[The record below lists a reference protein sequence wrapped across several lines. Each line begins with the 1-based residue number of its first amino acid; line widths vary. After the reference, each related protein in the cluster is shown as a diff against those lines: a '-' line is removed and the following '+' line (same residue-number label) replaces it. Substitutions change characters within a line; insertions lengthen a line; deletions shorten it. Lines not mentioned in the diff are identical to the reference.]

1 MTLAHHFTDET
12 LQDYAAGVL
21 ASSMETLIACHLTV
35 CPLCRA
41 RARMAESIAGEIF
54 SQQDAVEVQTS
65 ASDILELASNSDM
78 HLNEVDAE
86 PLNPNIKG
94 VPRPL
99 ARLLPAPIE
108 ELQWKA
114 FAPGM
119 KQYNLGSQSR
129 KNGAFKLLSLA
140 PGSRMSKHTHTQRE
154 LTFIVSG
161 SYQDEIGQYEAGDV
175 ADLDASFNHTPQ
187 VISDEPCIC
196 LIATDAPLKF
206 EGLLGKMVQPFVGI

>member
-1 MTLAHHFTDET
+1 MTLSHHFTDET

-21 ASSMETLIACHLTV
+21 ASSMETLIACHLTL
-35 CPLCRA
+35 CPHCRK
-41 RARMAESIAGEIF
+41 RALMAETIAGEILN
-54 SQQDAVEVQTS
+54 QQPAVEVHGS
-65 ASDILELASNSDM
+65 ANDVLSLAANKT
-78 HLNEVDAE
+78 E
-86 PLNPNIKG
+86 PQSEEHALALNPDIKG

-108 ELQWKA
+108 DLQWKA

-119 KQYNLGSQSR
+119 KQFNLSSQSR
-129 KNGAFKLLSLA
+129 KDGAFKLLSLA

>member
-1 MTLAHHFTDET
+1 MTIAHHFTDET

-21 ASSMETLIACHLTV
+21 SSSMETLIACHLTV
-35 CPLCRA
+35 CPYCRK
-41 RARMAESIAGEIF
+41 RAQMADSIAGEVF
-54 SQQDAVEVQTS
+54 NQQPAVEVQGS
-65 ASDILELASNSDM
+65 AQDVLSLAAKSQDDQSDAHM
-78 HLNEVDAE
+78 HE
-86 PLNPNIKG
+86 LNPAIKG

-99 ARLLPAPIE
+99 ARLLPAPID

-119 KQYNLGSQSR
+119 KQFNLGSQPR
-129 KNGAFKLLSLA
+129 KDGAFKLLSLA
-140 PGSRMSKHTHTQRE
+140 PGSRMSKHTHAHRE

-161 SYQDEIGQYEAGDV
+161 SYEDEIGQYRAGDV

-187 VISDEPCIC
+187 VTSDEPCIC

>member
-1 MTLAHHFTDET
+1 MTIAHHFTDET

-21 ASSMETLIACHLTV
+21 SSSMETLIACHLTV
-35 CPLCRA
+35 CPHCRK
-41 RARMAESIAGEIF
+41 RAQIADSVAGEVF
-54 SQQDAVEVQTS
+54 NQQPAVEVQGS
-65 ASDILELASNSDM
+65 AQDVLSLAANSQDQHNEKHSLELNAD
-78 HLNEVDAE
+78 
-86 PLNPNIKG
+86 IKG

-99 ARLLPAPIE
+99 ARLLPAPID

-119 KQYNLGSQSR
+119 KQFNLSSQSR
-129 KNGAFKLLSLA
+129 KDGSFKLLSLA
-140 PGSRMSKHTHTQRE
+140 PGSRMSKHTHSKRE

-161 SYQDEIGQYEAGDV
+161 SYQDEIGQYQAGDV

>member
-21 ASSMETLIACHLTV
+21 ASSMETLIACHLTL
-35 CPLCRA
+35 CPLCRE
-41 RARMAESIAGEIF
+41 RAHLAETIAGEIF
-54 SQQDAVEVQTS
+54 GQQNAVEVHGS
-65 ASDILELASNSDM
+65 ASDVLSLANNSDT
-78 HLNEVDAE
+78 HRSELNTA

-119 KQYNLGSQSR
+119 KQYNLSSQSR
-129 KNGAFKLLSLA
+129 KEGAFKLLSLA

>member
-1 MTLAHHFTDET
+1 MTIAHHFTDET

-21 ASSMETLIACHLTV
+21 SSSMETLIACHLTV
-35 CPLCRA
+35 CPVCRE
-41 RARMAESIAGEIF
+41 RALMAEKIAGEIF
-54 SQQDAVEVQTS
+54 VQQPAVDIQGT
-65 ASDILELASNSDM
+65 ATDILKLAKNSD
-78 HLNEVDAE
+78 HLQDEEKPAPV
-86 PLNPNIKG
+86 NPDIKG

-119 KQYNLGSQSR
+119 KQYNLSSQSR
-129 KNGAFKLLSLA
+129 KDGAFKLLSLA

-161 SYQDEIGQYEAGDV
+161 SYQDEIGQYQAGDV